1 MFPITVFIIVVTA
14 VISYVS
20 FTNEQW
26 LSKLIFHPTTIHHD
40 NKEAYRFV
48 SCGFIH
54 ADIPHLLFNMYSFYL
69 FGSAIELFF
78 KDTFGD
84 KSYFLYLLLYL
95 TSLIVCL
102 IPTYFKQLNNY
113 NYNSLGASGAVSA
126 VVFIYIFVAPLQ
138 DLRLMFIPIDI
149 PAFIFGLIYLAVS
162 AYLAKRGNTNI
173 NHSAHL
179 WGAVYGIVFFILIC
193 KINSNFNPIENFS
206 MQVSSFLSRAKHF
219 FNG

>member
-1 MFPITVFIIVVTA
+1 MYPITIFIIIVTA
-14 VISYVS
+14 VISYIS

-26 LSKLIFHPTTIHHD
+26 MNKLIFHPPTIHRD
-40 NKEAYRFV
+40 SKEAYRFV

-54 ADIPHLLFNMYSFYL
+54 ADIPHLLFNMYSFYI
-69 FGSAIELFF
+69 FGTAIELFF
-78 KDTFGD
+78 KDNFAD
-84 KSYFLYLLLYL
+84 KSYFLYLLLYI
-95 TSLIVCL
+95 TALIVCL

-113 NYNSLGASGAVSA
+113 NYYSLGASGAVSA
-126 VVFIYIFVAPLQ
+126 VAFIYIFIAPLQ
-138 DLRLMFIPIDI
+138 GLRLMFIPIDI
-149 PAFIFGLIYLAVS
+149 PAFIFGILYLGIS

-179 WGAVYGIVFFILIC
+179 WGAVYGIAFFILIC

-206 MQVSSFLSRAKHF
+206 MQVSAFISSAKHY

>member
-1 MFPITVFIIVVTA
+1 MFSITVFIIIVTA
-14 VISYVS
+14 VVSYVS

-26 LSKLIFHPTTIHHD
+26 MNKLIFHPPTIHND
-40 NKEAYRFV
+40 SKEAYRFI

-69 FGSAIELFF
+69 FGSAIESFF

-84 KSYFLYLLLYL
+84 KAYFLYLLLYI

-102 IPTYFKQLNNY
+102 IPTYFKQINNY
-113 NYNSLGASGAVSA
+113 NYYSLGASGAVSA
-126 VVFIYIFVAPLQ
+126 VVFIYIFIAPLQ
-138 DLRLMFIPIDI
+138 DLSLMFIPIGI
-149 PAFIFGLIYLAVS
+149 PAFIFGILYLAIS

-179 WGAVYGIVFFILIC
+179 WGAVYGIIFFILIC
-193 KINSNFNPIENFS
+193 KINSNFNPIDNFS
-206 MQVSSFLSRAKHF
+206 MKVCGFIAHAKHY